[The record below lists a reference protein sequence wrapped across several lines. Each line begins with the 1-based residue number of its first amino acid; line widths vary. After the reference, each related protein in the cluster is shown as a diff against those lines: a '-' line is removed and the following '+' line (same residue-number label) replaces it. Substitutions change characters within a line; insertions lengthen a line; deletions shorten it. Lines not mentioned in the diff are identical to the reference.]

1 MKRLIAAVVFAFLV
15 ISPSLVYSGT
25 ILWGYEQWKSDASG
39 QVLEWQR
46 YNMNF
51 VPNTPKADGNQTA
64 TARILNEDKWGK
76 VYYVTG
82 KSSADIIKTYHY
94 LYLNTY
100 DVQGNMKVAVSGED
114 GSDYYEVT
122 SYVISGNTGNPKVIY
137 NPGPY
142 VFDLSGWAP
151 KTPQNNVVVQL
162 IAEGGSQKGF
172 EVNRVFISDYNP
184 ITQGKAPKKR

>member
-1 MKRLIAAVVFAFLV
+1 MVFAFLV
-15 ISPSLVYSGT
+15 IFPAVAHCNT
-25 ILWGYEQWKSDASG
+25 ILWGYEQWKSDGSG
-39 QVLEWQR
+39 QVFEWQR

-64 TARILNEDKWGK
+64 TARVLNEDTWGK
-76 VYYVTG
+76 VFYLTG

-100 DVQGNMKVAVSGED
+100 DIQGNMKVAVSGAD
-114 GSDYYEVT
+114 GSDYYDVT
-122 SYVISGNTGNPKVIY
+122 PHVISGNTGNPKVIY

-142 VFDLSGWAP
+142 VFDLSGWQP
-151 KTPQNNVVVQL
+151 KALQDNVVVQL
-162 IAEGGSQKGF
+162 IGEGGPQKGF
-172 EVNRVFISDYNP
+172 EVNRIFIADYNP